1 MFAQLSRWNGLPL
14 VVLLCCVLSFQSQGQ
29 ALKRKAGFNLNWK
42 FYQGTPTGTPSA
54 SMYSDGSWQSV
65 NVPHS
70 ASYDAPAWSSEI
82 NYYQGDCWY
91 RKTFTAPANAQKVFM
106 EFEGAMQT
114 ATVWVNGVQIGLHD
128 NSGFTPFYFDISG
141 ALVRGAA
148 NVVAIKLNNQ
158 KSPNIPPGGSSPD
171 FCLFGGLYRSVWL
184 RFKDSVYVPIYT
196 QQIQT
201 EHVSAASAQIHA
213 RTAVKNDAAMA
224 KSVQVAITLL
234 DAANASVVSQTATQT
249 IPAGALDTFDMMTA
263 AFANP
268 HLWSPANPY
277 MYSVQ
282 TLVSVNGAIV
292 DSVVEPCGV
301 RWFTWSTQGFYING
315 SRFEIKGLCVHQF
328 EGWIGNAVPDS
339 RYFQEVKML
348 KNLGCNSVRCS
359 HYPRA
364 QAFYDA
370 CDRLGMLLYVE
381 QPSWGWGVT
390 PVAACWT
397 RMDSCAREMVLSGR
411 NHPSIYAWGLYNEPV
426 PDPYADFSSSIT
438 LLNNMVHSLDTTRL
452 TSMANINNGFAPN
465 GWNQSITI
473 PDIVGLNYSNSI
485 SFTGTTAKPWLN
497 TESRTGF
504 YFASSRGSALDL
516 DTTNNTPGTG
526 TAGDE
531 WSCMSYTLSTTGQ
544 LAGGH
549 FWCFKDYN
557 SPDNTDGFEGI
568 VDRFTVPKT
577 VFYMFRQNWNG
588 LAPDYPRPGT
598 PAKID
603 FQADTNS
610 LGATGADIFLLTA
623 TIRDANNR
631 QISTATGNV
640 TFTVN
645 PAGADTIFGGNTVPA
660 LAGRA
665 GAFLRT
671 TATAGTFTVAAAYA
685 GLSSATLTLTTL
697 PVSESYY
704 EGPVSIQAPAARQF
718 RTDEYKVL
726 VCSTPKGYLFHCPPT
741 PGRLTIFNCQG
752 KTMLSC
758 DIKQG
763 SSPLVTHRMLG
774 PGLFYG
780 VWENGAQRIF
790 TPVNIVN

>member
-1 MFAQLSRWNGLPL
+1 VF
-14 VVLLCCVLSFQSQGQ
+14 VLFPVQSQAQ
-29 ALKRKAGFNLNWK
+29 TLKRKAAFNLNWK
-42 FYQGTPTGTPSA
+42 FFQGTPTGTPSA
-54 SMYSDGSWQSV
+54 SSYSDASWQSV
-65 NVPHS
+65 SVPHS

-91 RKTFTAPANAQKVFM
+91 RKTFTVPANAKKVFL

-114 ATVWVNGVQIGLHD
+114 ATVWINGTQTGIHD
-128 NSGFTPFYFDISG
+128 NSGYTPFYFDISNS
-141 ALVRGAA
+141 LVRGAS

-184 RFKDSVYVPIYT
+184 QFKDSVYVPIYT

-213 RTAVKNDAAMA
+213 RTAVKNDAAAA
-224 KSVQVAITLL
+224 KSVQVVVTLI

-249 IPAGALDTFDMMTA
+249 IPSGVLDTFDMMTA
-263 AFANP
+263 AFSSP
-268 HLWSPANPY
+268 HLWSPSSPY

-282 TLVSVNGAIV
+282 TLVSVNGATV
-292 DSVVEPCGV
+292 DSVVEPCGI
-301 RWFTWSTQGFYING
+301 RWFTWSTQGFFING
-315 SRFEIKGLCVHQF
+315 SRFPIKGMCVHQF
-328 EGWIGNAVPDS
+328 EGWIGNAVDLS
-339 RYFQEVKML
+339 RYFQEIKML

-397 RMDSCAREMVLSGR
+397 RMDSCAKEMVLSGR

-426 PDPYADFSSSIT
+426 PDPYVDFSPSIT
-438 LLNNMVHSLDTTRL
+438 TINNVVHGLDTTRL
-452 TSMANINNGFAPN
+452 TSMANINNSYAPN
-465 GWNQSITI
+465 GWNQAITI
-473 PDIVGLNYSNSI
+473 PDIAGLNYSNSI
-485 SFTGTTAKPWLN
+485 SFSGTTAKPWLN

-504 YFASSRGSALDL
+504 YYVSSRGSALDL
-516 DTTNNTPGTG
+516 DTTSTTPGTG

-531 WSCMSYTLSTTGQ
+531 WGCMAYTLNTTGH

-557 SPDNTDGFEGI
+557 SPDNTTGFEGI
-568 VDRFTVPKT
+568 VDRLTVPKT
-577 VFYMFRQNWNG
+577 VFYMFRQNWAG
-588 LAPDYPRPGT
+588 IAPDYPRPGT
-598 PAKID
+598 ATKID
-603 FQADTNS
+603 FQTDTTTLN
-610 LGATGADIFLLTA
+610 ATGSDIFLLTA
-623 TIRDANNR
+623 TMRDANNR

-645 PAGADTIFGGNTVPA
+645 PAGAGTIFGGNTVAA

-671 TATAGTFTVAAAYA
+671 TTTASTITVTAAYA
-685 GLSSATLTLTTL
+685 GLPSATLTLTTTA
-697 PVSESYY
+697 VTESYT
-704 EGPVSIQAPAARQF
+704 EGPVSIHSPLSQDLWNDANTLKIFSSA
-718 RTDEYKVL
+718 
-726 VCSTPKGYLFHCPPT
+726 KGYAFRCPKE
-741 PGRLTIFNCQG
+741 PGRLSIMDCMGRTLYSMDVAKGASPVIDR
-752 KTMLSC
+752 KTF
-758 DIKQG
+758 G
-763 SSPLVTHRMLG
+763 T
-774 PGLFYG
+774 GLFYG
-780 VWENGAQRIF
+780 VWKSENRRLISKISMVSQ
-790 TPVNIVN
+790 